1 MNLYFKRLTQLPLVK
16 AMTNRWLLAVLCTGV
31 SSPILAN
38 DLWTLYQS
46 AQQKNGN
53 WSAQQYEY
61 LANQKNT
68 QLAYGDMLPQ
78 VGVQGSLKRSH
89 FYPSDDN
96 IPDVGNG
103 SGQVGIGF
111 RQALY
116 RADKWATYEKAV
128 LADQASRLQLQQQS
142 QQLTE
147 QIIKAYLN
155 VLRAE
160 AVTESL
166 NAEYTAIKAQDTM
179 MRARLAEGVVARVD
193 TEETRARLES
203 VVALIANNDVAI
215 LTAKQQLSLLTG
227 QPINDLD
234 QLKQPINT
242 ELVAASSI
250 ESWLTQA
257 QTNNIDVQ
265 LAQTNLAIANKQVD
279 FLKANLYPK
288 VDLVGNV
295 GWQTNTNNGP
305 TYADGT
311 NYSIGIEMDWPL
323 YTGGRTSA
331 GLDQGRLQAQAS
343 QSRLAYVYQV
353 ATTQASQ
360 AYLNLV
366 GQKATIKAQQTAV
379 EANAKVAQ
387 ASKVGYDLGVRSM
400 VDTLLAERQYYAA
413 RRDLISAYFD
423 YLNAYVDLQKA
434 SGNLSANTVRVI
446 DSLLQ

>member
-1 MNLYFKRLTQLPLVK
+1 M
-16 AMTNRWLLAVLCTGV
+16 
-31 SSPILAN
+31 
-38 DLWTLYQS
+38 
-46 AQQKNGN
+46 
-53 WSAQQYEY
+53 
-61 LANQKNT
+61 
-68 QLAYGDMLPQ
+68 
-78 VGVQGSLKRSH
+78 
-89 FYPSDDN
+89 
-96 IPDVGNG
+96 
-103 SGQVGIGF
+103 
-111 RQALY
+111 
-116 RADKWATYEKAV
+116 
-128 LADQASRLQLQQQS
+128 
-142 QQLTE
+142 
-147 QIIKAYLN
+147 
-155 VLRAE
+155 
-160 AVTESL
+160 
-166 NAEYTAIKAQDTM
+166 
-179 MRARLAEGVVARVD
+179 
-193 TEETRARLES
+193 
-203 VVALIANNDVAI
+203 
-215 LTAKQQLSLLTG
+215 TG

-311 NYSIGIEMDWPL
+311 NYSIGMEMDWPL

-353 ATTQASQ
+353 AMTQASQ

>member
-16 AMTNRWLLAVLCTGV
+16 AMTNRWLLAALCTAV
-31 SSPILAN
+31 SSPVLAN

-61 LANQKNT
+61 LANKKNT

-179 MRARLAEGVVARVD
+179 MQARLAEGVVARVD

-242 ELVAASSI
+242 KLVAASSI

-265 LAQTNLAIANKQVD
+265 LAQTNLAIAIGRGGQNVRLASELTGWTINLMTEEESQTRVEAESAAIRVLFIEKLDVD
-279 FLKANLYPK
+279 EEVANILISEGFSTLEEVAYVPLHEMLEIEAFDEETVQELRDRARNVLLTEAIVTEEQIGDVSEDMLALEGMDK
-288 VDLVGNV
+288 VLAGKLAVNGVKTRDDL
-295 GWQTNTNNGP
+295 
-305 TYADGT
+305 ADL
-311 NYSIGIEMDWPL
+311 SIDEVIEM
-323 YTGGRTSA
+323 TGIDADRA
-331 GLDQGRLQAQAS
+331 KQLI
-343 QSRLAYVYQV
+343 
-353 ATTQASQ
+353 TT
-360 AYLNLV
+360 
-366 GQKATIKAQQTAV
+366 
-379 EANAKVAQ
+379 
-387 ASKVGYDLGVRSM
+387 
-400 VDTLLAERQYYAA
+400 A
-413 RRDLISAYFD
+413 RAHWFE
-423 YLNAYVDLQKA
+423 
-434 SGNLSANTVRVI
+434 
-446 DSLLQ
+446 